1 MKRQANEL
9 RKNSKL
15 NSKPITKKIK
25 QEMLDKYYTDQE
37 NVKFITQKPVHP
49 RYRKVKSQPKIKI
62 DKSAKKYLKISD
74 FEDIKFNSIQ
84 NLSRNDRVERIMDTL
99 INKFPSDNNEYS
111 IKYDSKTDTFTLYRD
126 V

>member
-1 MKRQANEL
+1 MKRQGNEL
-9 RKNSKL
+9 RKKSKL
-15 NSKPITKKIK
+15 NSKPISKKIK

-62 DKSAKKYLKISD
+62 DKSAKKYLKISN
-74 FEDIKFNSIQ
+74 FDIKFNSIQ
-84 NLSRNDRVERIMDTL
+84 NLSRNDRTERIMDIL
-99 INKFPSDNNEYS
+99 ISKFPSDNNEYS
-111 IKYDSKTDTFTLYRD
+111 IKYDPKTDTFTLYRD